1 MARSRGIRRGAE
13 QVVVPDES
21 TVSSSRIRLLID
33 TNILLDVLLAREPW
47 AEDAAQLLDLVG
59 RGKVEGFVASHA
71 ITTVFYI
78 VERERDRRVALTA
91 VSDLLSITA
100 VVSIGAADLHRAM
113 TIGLKDFEDAVQA
126 AACLQIGGQFLLTR
140 NGKDY
145 RGAPVATRT
154 AGEILAFLNGGASS
168 GPR

>member
-1 MARSRGIRRGAE
+1 MARLRKPRLAAE
-13 QVVVPDES
+13 QAAVVDES
-21 TVSSSRIRLLID
+21 AVSSSQFRLLID

-47 AEDAAQLLDLVG
+47 AEDAVQLLDLVG
-59 RGKVEGFVASHA
+59 RGEVQGFVASHA
-71 ITTVFYI
+71 ITTVFSI

-91 VSDLLSITA
+91 VSDLLSIAA

-113 TIGLKDFEDAVQA
+113 TIGLRDFEDAVHA
-126 AACLQIGGQFLLTR
+126 AVCLQIGGQFIVTR

-145 RGAPVATRT
+145 RGAPVETRT
-154 AGEILAFLNGGASS
+154 AGEILALLSGGSSS